1 MFDENLPKKKSNDFP
16 RNLEQLSVDDLN
28 GYVDE
33 LKAEIDRVELDIQQ
47 KKASKDAASS
57 FFK

>member
-1 MFDENLPKKKSNDFP
+1 MFDETLPKQKVSEFP

-28 GYVDE
+28 VYVGE
-33 LKAEIDRVELDIQQ
+33 LKAEIDRVESDIKQ
-47 KKASKDAASS
+47 KQASKEAASS